1 MSNSARGLFV
11 CVLATAFIGGAALAP
26 TDAQAAKLSNADKIA
41 IKQATVSCKAEARGK
56 KIRWPKSRT
65 YVKDCL
71 KESLKDRPNVDLN
84 KLDVDYRDMQIQ
96 QVKDPI

>member
-11 CVLATAFIGGAALAP
+11 CVLATTFIGGAALA
-26 TDAQAAKLSNADKIA
+26 DAQAAKLSNADKIA

>member
-1 MSNSARGLFV
+1 MSNSAIGLFV
-11 CVLATAFIGGAALAP
+11 CVLATTFIGGAALA
-26 TDAQAAKLSNADKIA
+26 DAQAAKLSNADKIA

>member
-11 CVLATAFIGGAALAP
+11 CVLATTFIGGAALA
-26 TDAQAAKLSNADKIA
+26 DAQAAKLSNADKIA

-71 KESLKDRPNVDLN
+71 KESLKDRPNVDVN
-84 KLDVDYRDMQIQ
+84 KLDVDYRDMKIQ

>member
-1 MSNSARGLFV
+1 
-11 CVLATAFIGGAALAP
+11 VLATAFIGGAALAP

-56 KIRWPKSRT
+56 KIRWPKNRT

-71 KESLKDRPNVDLN
+71 KESLKDRPNVDVN
-84 KLDVDYRDMQIQ
+84 KLDVDYRDMKIQ